1 MAKSPADRKWA
12 PWKFWLQT
20 FLRCRF
26 EKTRYQNPHVA
37 GAAGLLPPG
46 EEVGPHCSLRRPT
59 RDRDGIQVSG
69 GAIVREQFQQQIRG
83 GYRKR
88 CRHLGRLPRGGFG
101 KTPTPFLGYP
111 FLLEDCA
118 KVKTPVRNKEPYFK
132 VDPAFD
138 KASYCKRYEL
148 PCRRLVL
155 ERSTVRRVL

>member
-69 GAIVREQFQQQIRG
+69 GPSFGNNFNNRSEEAIGSAADIWV
-83 GYRKR
+83 GYRE
-88 CRHLGRLPRGGFG
+88 GRVG